1 MVPTLISAFLYIAK
15 NGTNEGFLFTQLTI
29 ILTSNLISLAS
40 ITFVIFVPWKKGPV
54 WYTKVSHVIFHM
66 LLLTNYLIIPLINLG
81 LAFFFIVDP
90 NYNLRD
96 QTV

>member
-29 ILTSNLISLAS
+29 IFTSNLISLAS